1 MTIGPEEGRERMEL
15 EKRLARHLKRLNKA
29 IQKIVAQS
37 EEFDDLRKMLR
48 EEQVELA
55 IYVVPMIGGKPAGE
69 ELRFELTDSDRNFLK
84 QAGIKFDP
92 QANEGTSTT

>member
-1 MTIGPEEGRERMEL
+1 MEI

-37 EEFDDLRKMLR
+37 TEFGELRKMLR

-55 IYVVPMIGGKPAGE
+55 IYVVPLIGGKPAGE
-69 ELRFELTDSDRNFLK
+69 ELRFELTDSDKSFLK
-84 QAGIKFDP
+84 QAGIRF
-92 QANEGTSTT
+92 